1 VWKTHAF
8 AKPSPTRKR
17 NARVRHRDREDAIAP
32 CVGAMTDRTHI
43 FRRVRVHQKT
53 AKLIRDVEK
62 ALKKAAGVDPAARSS
77 ASN

>member
-1 VWKTHAF
+1 MWKTHAF

-17 NARVRHRDREDAIAP
+17 NARVRHREDAIAP

-43 FRRVRVHQKT
+43 FPRVRVHQKT